1 MSPSPSQP
9 PSGSLPSAANR
20 HSALFT
26 GMVLQQAN
34 MALMFLGKAPRP
46 DTDQTTVDLEAA
58 SQFIDTLEMFEA
70 KTQGNLTAAE
80 AGLLRETL
88 MTLRITF
95 VEVAESNPAPPP
107 PPTTGSAPT
116 PDAPA
121 ASDRPPNTPDAAADA
136 PAEDRKKFVK
146 RY

>member
-9 PSGSLPSAANR
+9 ASGSLPSAATR
-20 HSALFT
+20 HTALFT

-46 DTDQTTVDLEAA
+46 DTDQPTIDLEAA

-70 KTQGNLTAAE
+70 KMHGNLTAAE

-95 VEVAESNPAPPP
+95 VEVAETKPGPATPSTAGSG
-107 PPTTGSAPT
+107 PTSDAPST
-116 PDAPA
+116 PDHPPA
-121 ASDRPPNTPDAAADA
+121 ATEAAVDS

>member
-9 PSGSLPSAANR
+9 ASGSLPSAAAR
-20 HSALFT
+20 HTALFT

-46 DTDQTTVDLEAA
+46 DTDQPTIDLEAA

-70 KTQGNLTAAE
+70 KTQGNLNAAE

-95 VEVAESNPAPPP
+95 VEVAETKPG
-107 PPTTGSAPT
+107 PTTAPTDGRAPT
-116 PDAPA
+116 PDAPPA
-121 ASDRPPNTPDAAADA
+121 PDRSPPAPGAAADA